1 MLFGR
6 WNIVLCFS
14 LNFGKPHRLLLIIL
28 LLILLIWAAID
39 TYTYYIVKPTFS
51 EIYINI
57 FSKLTHP
64 FSDETDL
71 DDPDRR
77 RLPPLLRK
85 AWYSMNQA
93 FRRRLSGEGITPDQ
107 FTALRWLAEKEGKQ
121 ITQKDLTDLMSS
133 DPNTIASLVKRMV
146 ESKLLGR
153 EVSKKDRRANHLKLT
168 KLGKTIHARARQ
180 LAIELQEEVLG
191 DLSGRESDRFLQLL
205 EKVAAAA
212 AKTAGR

>member
-1 MLFGR
+1 MARHIAYANYFIIENLF
-6 WNIVLCFS
+6 WI
-14 LNFGKPHRLLLIIL
+14 
-28 LLILLIWAAID
+28 AID

-51 EIYINI
+51 EIYIKHSFQLN
-57 FSKLTHP
+57 HP
-64 FSDETDL
+64 LSDEAPL

-133 DPNTIASLVKRMV
+133 DPNTIASLVKRME

-168 KLGKTIHARARQ
+168 KLGKAIHARARQ

-212 AKTAGR
+212 AQSSGR